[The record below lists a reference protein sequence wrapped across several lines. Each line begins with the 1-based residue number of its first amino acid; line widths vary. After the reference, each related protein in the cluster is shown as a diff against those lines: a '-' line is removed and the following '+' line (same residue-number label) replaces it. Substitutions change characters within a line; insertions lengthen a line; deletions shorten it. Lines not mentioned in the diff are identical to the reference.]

1 MLTLHYNPLTIS
13 AATAIVL
20 EELEVPYT
28 PILVDFS
35 DVSQQSPAYL
45 ALNPKGRV
53 PTLQTPQGV
62 LTETGAILEYLA
74 AQHGPHLI
82 PEDPF
87 QAARMRE
94 TMHYLASTVHV
105 NYAHAM
111 RGPRW
116 ADLESSWADMTA
128 KAPHTMAAS
137 LAYLEGHLDFAP
149 FAIGNNLTLAD
160 PWLFVLTGFA
170 TRLHIDIAQFPNLS
184 AHQVMMHD
192 RYAVRA
198 ARNKGML
205 A

>member
-13 AATAIVL
+13 AVTAIVM
-20 EELEVPYT
+20 EELELEYT
-28 PILVDFS
+28 PVLVDFS

-53 PTLQTPQGV
+53 PTLETPAGV
-62 LTETGAILEYLA
+62 LTETGAIIEYLA
-74 AQHGPHLI
+74 ALHGPHLI
-82 PEDPF
+82 PKDPF

-94 TMHYLASTVHV
+94 TMYYLAATVHV

-116 ADLESSWADMTA
+116 ADTQLAWDDMAA

-137 LAYLEGHLDFAP
+137 LAYLEGHLDLDP
-149 FAIGNNLTLAD
+149 FAIEASLTLAD

-170 TRLHIDIAQFPNLS
+170 TRLGIDLTQFPKLS
-184 AHQVMMHD
+184 AHQLLMND
-192 RYAVRA
+192 RYAVRT
-198 ARNKGML
+198 ARNKGMI

>member
-1 MLTLHYNPLTIS
+1 MLTLHYNPLTV
-13 AATAIVL
+13 APVVAIVM
-20 EELEVPYT
+20 EELELDYT
-28 PILVDFS
+28 PVLVDFRAA
-35 DVSQQSPAYL
+35 QQTAPAYL

-53 PTLQTPQGV
+53 PTLETPHGV
-62 LTETGAILEYLA
+62 ITETGAILDWLA
-74 AQHGPHLI
+74 AVHGPRLI
-82 PEDPF
+82 PDDPF

-94 TMHYLASTVHV
+94 TMYYLASTLHV
-105 NYAHAM
+105 NYAHAL
-111 RGPRW
+111 RGARW
-116 ADLESSWADMTA
+116 ADLETSWADMAA

-149 FAIGNNLTLAD
+149 FAIGTGLTLAD

-170 TRLHIDIAQFPNLS
+170 TRLNIDLAQFPNLS
-184 AHQVMMHD
+184 AHQVLMND

>member
-1 MLTLHYNPLTIS
+1 MTLHYNPLTVAPVI
-13 AATAIVL
+13 AIVL
-20 EELEVPYT
+20 EELELDYT
-28 PILVDFS
+28 PVLVDFRLLAQ
-35 DVSQQSPAYL
+35 VSPAYL

-53 PTLQTPQGV
+53 PTLETPDGV
-62 LTETGAILEYLA
+62 LTETGAILDWLA
-74 AQHGPHLI
+74 AVHGPHLI
-82 PEDPF
+82 PDDPF

-94 TMHYLASTVHV
+94 TMYYLASTLHV
-105 NYAHAM
+105 NYAHAL
-111 RGPRW
+111 RGARW
-116 ADLESSWADMTA
+116 ADLETSWADMAA

-149 FAIGNNLTLAD
+149 FAIGSAMTLAD

-170 TRLHIDIAQFPNLS
+170 TRLNIDLAQFPNLS

>member
-13 AATAIVL
+13 AATAIIL

-28 PILVDFS
+28 PILVDFRES
-35 DVSQQSPAYL
+35 AQQSPAYL

-82 PEDPF
+82 PAVPF

-94 TMHYLASTVHV
+94 TMYYLASTVHV

-116 ADLESSWADMTA
+116 ADLESS
-128 KAPHTMAAS
+128 
-137 LAYLEGHLDFAP
+137 
-149 FAIGNNLTLAD
+149 
-160 PWLFVLTGFA
+160 
-170 TRLHIDIAQFPNLS
+170 
-184 AHQVMMHD
+184 
-192 RYAVRA
+192 
-198 ARNKGML
+198 
-205 A
+205 